1 MRITIEQIQRIIT
14 ARATINS
21 MRTVNADL
29 GVAAVILKNSKV
41 LLVQEAQGT
50 HVGQWGLPK
59 GYVERGELPADA
71 VLRELREEC
80 GIDGTVIGICG
91 IRECLRNGLAHLFIA
106 YRIHTEHDSLIID
119 VDEISNAKYV
129 GFDQLNEMDWISPA
143 MHTLAKSG
151 FYDTS
156 AMSMIDLSST
166 QSCPYLVHVGTGAL
180 S

>member
-1 MRITIEQIQRIIT
+1 
-14 ARATINS
+14 
-21 MRTVNADL
+21 MRTVNADI
-29 GVAAVILKNSKV
+29 GVAAVVIKNSKI

-50 HVGQWGLPK
+50 QIGQWGLPK

-80 GIDGTVIGICG
+80 GINGTVLGICG
-91 IRECLRNGLAHLFIA
+91 IRECLRNGLARLFIA
-106 YRIHTEHDSLIID
+106 YRIHTEHDSLMID

-129 GFDQLNEMDWISPA
+129 EFEQLNQIDWISPA

-151 FYDTS
+151 FSDTS
-156 AMSMIDLSST
+156 AMSMIDFSST
-166 QSCPYLVHVGTGAL
+166 QSYPYLVHVGQEAL